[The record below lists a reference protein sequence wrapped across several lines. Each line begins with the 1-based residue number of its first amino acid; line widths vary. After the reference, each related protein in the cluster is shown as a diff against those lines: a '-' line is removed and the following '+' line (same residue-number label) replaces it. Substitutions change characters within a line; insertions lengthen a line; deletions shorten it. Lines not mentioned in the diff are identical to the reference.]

1 MQIANFNQLGNIE
14 YALITLKFHLQHIYG
29 KYVSASEGRGVS
41 CRQFGTPFSSVGLVV
56 AWLGTAI
63 LAVLFSCLSSRD

>member
-63 LAVLFSCLSSRD
+63 LAVVFVPQL